1 MSLNWKEINYVLS
14 ELDLEGAQI
23 QRVSQSAYDILHLQI
38 RCRGKTRIL
47 LIALSPG
54 ACRLHET
61 FRTGI
66 KAEKPLRFAEFCK
79 SRIVNGR
86 IEGAE
91 QLGDN
96 RIVRILIRRGES
108 RYRFY
113 VRLWSNAA
121 NCVVTDETGR
131 VLDAM
136 RRSPKRGEISGGRY
150 APEETLPRQSGTG
163 AEEYVLRDLDGE
175 GSFNERIDRWYTEHG
190 GALSLDALREQA
202 RKSFEGSMGRI
213 AASLEKLRAK
223 AADYGA
229 AEKLRE
235 YGDIIMAGQGSIRG
249 GDEWL
254 ETENF
259 YTGKPIRIRLDP
271 QKSPAA
277 SAEGYYEAYKKA
289 KKGLAEVEAEIA
301 AGEAELK
308 RLKETLKEAL
318 EEPNPLRL
326 HRLIKTRG
334 SRPPAAA
341 DAQRPGLSFRRKE
354 WLIMVGRDAAEN
366 DELLRKHVRGNDLWL
381 HVRDYPGSYVFI
393 KGRAG
398 KSVPLDILLDAGN
411 LALFYSKGRGNGGGD
426 LFYTPVKFLRRVK
439 NGKRGQVI
447 PTQEKNLHIR
457 LDGGRLKE
465 LERCRVEK
473 S

>member
-1 MSLNWKEINYVLS
+1 
-14 ELDLEGAQI
+14 
-23 QRVSQSAYDILHLQI
+23 
-38 RCRGKTRIL
+38 
-47 LIALSPG
+47 
-54 ACRLHET
+54 
-61 FRTGI
+61 
-66 KAEKPLRFAEFCK
+66 
-79 SRIVNGR
+79 
-86 IEGAE
+86 
-91 QLGDN
+91 
-96 RIVRILIRRGES
+96 
-108 RYRFY
+108 
-113 VRLWSNAA
+113 
-121 NCVVTDETGR
+121 
-131 VLDAM
+131 
-136 RRSPKRGEISGGRY
+136 
-150 APEETLPRQSGTG
+150 
-163 AEEYVLRDLDGE
+163 
-175 GSFNERIDRWYTEHG
+175 
-190 GALSLDALREQA
+190 
-202 RKSFEGSMGRI
+202 MGRI

-235 YGDIIMAGQGSIRG
+235 YGDIIMAGQGRA

-259 YTGKPIRIRLDP
+259 YTGEPIRIGLDP
-271 QKSPAA
+271 RKSPAA

-301 AGEAELK
+301 EGEAELK
-308 RLKETLKEAL
+308 RLEKAL
-318 EEPNPLRL
+318 EETLEETNPLRL
-326 HRLIKTRG
+326 YRLIKTRG
-334 SRPPAAA
+334 IRPPA
-341 DAQRPGLSFRRKE
+341 DAGRPGLSFRRRE

-366 DELLRKHVRGNDLWL
+366 DELLRRHVRGGDLWL